1 MGFAEFPCVM
11 PTIHPNILWT
21 AKTTKVYKPTSCK
34 ILGGFTYGKLLGP
47 FCSNCFNLQTR
58 KPGANTRCHR
68 AMAIT
73 SVQWLCR
80 AAPFWSV
87 NGYCSSSILA
97 SHVWITCFGM
107 VGGTWGWAFISM
119 TRYQF
124 VKLLMPQRM
133 HSMYY
138 PYYSIFFPLT
148 LTICTNSLNNLDCS
162 QRY

>member
-34 ILGGFTYGKLLGP
+34 ILGGFSYGKLLGP

-68 AMAIT
+68 AMVIT

-87 NGYCSSSILA
+87 FMATSALAFSHLMSESPALGWLGVLEDEHSFQWQGISVSSCWCLSEYIPC
-97 SHVWITCFGM
+97 ITHI
-107 VGGTWGWAFISM
+107 TAF
-119 TRYQF
+119 
-124 VKLLMPQRM
+124 L
-133 HSMYY
+133 
-138 PYYSIFFPLT
+138 FPLT
-148 LTICTNSLNNLDCS
+148 LTICTNSLIWNCL
-162 QRY
+162 